1 MPRPARLIPLS
12 LAAGL
17 LAAGCRVEPTP
28 EEYIDHLSTVE
39 EERQAASAEVRDRLH
54 AFVSA
59 SARGDAVQAIL
70 SLHPDADVEI
80 LGPAE
85 IEVRGAEGVRA
96 LIVGMVATPVAV
108 RVRELEVE
116 TGPAGGV
123 AWFRMVVEAPG
134 STPEPA
140 LYRATGTYLRDA
152 GLWELVQ
159 AHVAGPLTSD
169 SASSSSSPSDSAA
182 TPAEGE

>member
-1 MPRPARLIPLS
+1 MRRPARLIPLF
-12 LAAGL
+12 LVAGL
-17 LAAGCRVEPTP
+17 IGAGCRVEPTP

-39 EERQAASAEVRDRLH
+39 EEREEAGAEVRDRLH

-59 SARGDAVQAIL
+59 SARGDAVQAAI
-70 SLHPDADVEI
+70 SLHPDDDVVV
-80 LGPAE
+80 LGPE
-85 IEVRGAEGVRA
+85 GIELRGAEGVRA
-96 LIVGMVATPVAV
+96 LIGGMVTTPVAV
-108 RVRELEVE
+108 RVRDLDVE

-123 AWFRMVVEAPG
+123 AWFRMVIEAPG
-134 STPEPA
+134 TTPEPA

-169 SASSSSSPSDSAA
+169 SAPSSSPSDSAA